1 MPHVDLARAAAVRR
15 GVRLEVITV
24 AWMVAEA
31 VIAVGAGVAAKSVRL
46 TAFGFDAV
54 VELLSGIV
62 LLQLLATEAGGADS
76 GRVERLERTTTRIS
90 AVLLV
95 LLSAYVVLTS
105 AAGLAI
111 RIKPEPSVIGLGV
124 AAVAL
129 VAMPLLA
136 RAKRGVNRVINSAS
150 LRADIAETIS
160 CAYLAAITLAG
171 IGLSMVLGWWWAEYV
186 AAFAL
191 LIWLVPETREALEAA
206 FDRTIGDEPGR

>member
-1 MPHVDLARAAAVRR
+1 MPHVDMARATAVRR

-31 VIAVGAGVAAKSVRL
+31 VIAVGAGVAAKSVLL

-62 LLQLLATEAGGADS
+62 LLQLLATEAAGADS

-95 LLSAYVVLTS
+95 LLCAYVVLTA
-105 AAGLAI
+105 AAGLII

-136 RAKRGVNRVINSAS
+136 RAKRRVNGVINSAS

-171 IGLSMVLGWWWAEYV
+171 IGLSLVLGWWWAEYV

-191 LIWLVPETREALEAA
+191 LIWLVPETREAVEAA
-206 FDRTIGDEPGR
+206 LIRDGS

>member
-31 VIAVGAGVAAKSVRL
+31 VIAVGAGVAAKSVLL

-76 GRVERLERTTTRIS
+76 SRVERLERTTTRIS

-95 LLSAYVVLTS
+95 LLCAYVVLTS
-105 AAGLAI
+105 AAGLTI

-206 FDRTIGDEPGR
+206 LDRTIGDEPGR

>member
-1 MPHVDLARAAAVRR
+1 ML
-15 GVRLEVITV
+15 
-24 AWMVAEA
+24 
-31 VIAVGAGVAAKSVRL
+31 L

-62 LLQLLATEAGGADS
+62 LLQLLATEAAGADP

-90 AVLLV
+90 AGLLV
-95 LLSAYVVLTS
+95 LLCAYVVLTS
-105 AAGLAI
+105 VAGLAM
-111 RIKPEPSVIGLGV
+111 RIKPDPSAIGLAV

-136 RAKRGVNRVINSAS
+136 RAKRGVNRVIDSAS

-171 IGLSMVLGWWWAEYV
+171 LGLSMLLGWWWAEYV

-191 LIWLVPETREALEAA
+191 LIWLVPETREAVEAA
-206 FDRTIGDEPGR
+206 LIRDGS

>member
-1 MPHVDLARAAAVRR
+1 MPHVDMARAAAVRR

-31 VIAVGAGVAAKSVRL
+31 VIGVGAGVAAKSVLL

-95 LLSAYVVLTS
+95 LLCAYVVLTS
-105 AAGLAI
+105 VAGLAI

-124 AAVAL
+124 AAVA
-129 VAMPLLA
+129 
-136 RAKRGVNRVINSAS
+136 
-150 LRADIAETIS
+150 
-160 CAYLAAITLAG
+160 
-171 IGLSMVLGWWWAEYV
+171 
-186 AAFAL
+186 
-191 LIWLVPETREALEAA
+191 
-206 FDRTIGDEPGR
+206 

>member
-1 MPHVDLARAAAVRR
+1 MPVVDMARAAAVRR
-15 GVRLEVITV
+15 GVRLEVVTV
-24 AWMVAEA
+24 VWMVAEA
-31 VIAVGAGVAAKSVRL
+31 VIAVGAGIAAKSVLL

-62 LLQLLATEAGGADS
+62 LLQLLATEAGGAVP

-90 AVLLV
+90 AGLLV
-95 LLSAYVVLTS
+95 LLCAYVVLTS
-105 AAGLAI
+105 VAGLAM
-111 RIKPEPSVIGLGV
+111 RIKPDPSAIGLGV
-124 AAVAL
+124 AVVAL

-136 RAKRGVNRVINSAS
+136 RAKRRVNRVIDSAS

-171 IGLSMVLGWWWAEYV
+171 LGLSMLLGWWWAEYV

-191 LIWLVPETREALEAA
+191 LIWLVPETREAVEAA
-206 FDRTIGDEPGR
+206 LKRTVGEEPGR

>member
-1 MPHVDLARAAAVRR
+1 
-15 GVRLEVITV
+15 
-24 AWMVAEA
+24 MVAEA
-31 VIAVGAGVAAKSVRL
+31 VIAIGAGIAAKSVLL

-76 GRVERLERTTTRIS
+76 GRVERLEQTTTRIS
-90 AVLLV
+90 ALLLV
-95 LLSAYVVLTS
+95 LLCAYVVLTCV
-105 AAGLAI
+105 AGLAV
-111 RIKPEPSVIGLGV
+111 RIKPDPSPIGLGV

-129 VAMPLLA
+129 VAMPILA
-136 RAKRGVNRVINSAS
+136 SAKRGVNSVINSAS

-171 IGLSMVLGWWWAEYV
+171 LGLSMLLGWWWAEYV

-191 LIWLVPETREALEAA
+191 LIWLVPETREAMEAA
-206 FDRTIGDEPGR
+206 LKRTDGDGPGR

>member
-1 MPHVDLARAAAVRR
+1 MPHVDMARAVAVRR

-24 AWMVAEA
+24 FWMVAEA
-31 VIAVGAGVAAKSVRL
+31 VIAVGAGVAAKSVLL
-46 TAFGFDAV
+46 TAFGFDSV

-62 LLQLLATEAGGADS
+62 LLQLLATEARGAAGGP
-76 GRVERLERTTTRIS
+76 VERLERTTTRIS

-95 LLSAYVVLTS
+95 LLCAYVVLTS
-105 AAGLAI
+105 IAGLVLGI
-111 RIKPEPSVIGLGV
+111 RPGPSALGLAV
-124 AAVAL
+124 TAVAL

-171 IGLSMVLGWWWAEYV
+171 LGLSMLLGWWWAEYV
-186 AAFAL
+186 AALGL
-191 LIWLVPETREALEAA
+191 LIWLLPETREAVEAA
-206 FDRTIGDEPGR
+206 LQRTVANEPGP

>member
-1 MPHVDLARAAAVRR
+1 MPHVDRTRAAAVRR

-31 VIAVGAGVAAKSVRL
+31 VIAVGAGVAAKSVLL

-90 AVLLV
+90 AALLV
-95 LLSAYVVLTS
+95 LLCAYVVLTS

-136 RAKRGVNRVINSAS
+136 RAKLGVNGVINSAS
-150 LRADIAETIS
+150 LRADIAETLS

-191 LIWLVPETREALEAA
+191 LIWLVPETREAVEAA
-206 FDRTIGDEPGR
+206 LDRTIGDEPGR

>member
-1 MPHVDLARAAAVRR
+1 MPHVDMARAAAVRR

-31 VIAVGAGVAAKSVRL
+31 VIAVGAGVAAKSVLL

-95 LLSAYVVLTS
+95 LLCAYVVLTS
-105 AAGLAI
+105 VAGLAI

-136 RAKRGVNRVINSAS
+136 RAKRGINRVINSAS
-150 LRADIAETIS
+150 LRADIAETLS

-191 LIWLVPETREALEAA
+191 LIWLVPETREAVEAA
-206 FDRTIGDEPGR
+206 LRGTVGDEPGR